1 MFYVCFLSFPSCP
14 FARRMANIFI
24 NFKCIDSAKSE
35 RTISC
40 GTRFISYLDGGGN
53 LAREL
58 LLKFRNA
65 RKVVQRS

>member
-1 MFYVCFLSFPSCP
+1 
-14 FARRMANIFI
+14 MANIFI
-24 NFKCIDSAKSE
+24 NFKSIDSTKNE
-35 RTISC
+35 RAISC